1 MTTRTRSQ
9 ALPDL
14 PTVAE
19 QGVPGF
25 DVSVFFGVVA
35 PAGTPAD
42 VIAKLNHAF
51 ADALQQPSVRKTL
64 QAQGLEFAG
73 STAPQQLEGFIKS
86 EVVKWRDVVKK
97 SGAQLD

>member
-1 MTTRTRSQ
+1 
-9 ALPDL
+9 
-14 PTVAE
+14 VAE

-35 PAGTPAD
+35 PAGTPPA

-51 ADALQQPSVRKTL
+51 ADALQQPDVRKTL
-64 QAQGLEFAG
+64 LAQGLELAPSTTPEQLG
-73 STAPQQLEGFIKS
+73 SFVKA
-86 EVVKWRDVVKK
+86 EVTKWRGVVQK